1 MASSIGGNH
10 PSFIN
15 QQLAAK
21 GPDANTLENLR
32 QTGGTAASQ
41 SKTSAPRAKTP
52 AQESGGVQLSDAAK
66 KSLQTGNEAE
76 LELAHH
82 AGLGDELQPES
93 RHEQHVERGNQRYQE
108 TVKQQTAGGPQQ
120 PHPEAPTAPDSA
132 DKVQARLTAAKL
144 AAYDDPETVYQK
156 VLDDIPEANM
166 EAAERVLESQ
176 LKREGMKKVSNLKV
190 GPEAQEAGRM
200 EMRQADFMSGPLDI
214 RDSENDRSA
223 PMPLEFPDE
232 MTEVAKERAAEALA
246 SGQGEQEQF
255 TVE

>member
-10 PSFIN
+10 FHQIN
-15 QQLAAK
+15 QQLAK

-32 QTGGTAASQ
+32 QAGGTAASQ
-41 SKTSAPRAKTP
+41 SKFSAPKGKTP
-52 AQESGGVQLSDAAK
+52 AQESGGVHLSEAAK
-66 KSLQTGNEAE
+66 KSLAGNNESE

-82 AGLGDELQPES
+82 AGLGEELQPES

-108 TVKQQTAGGPQQ
+108 SVKEQVAGGPQQQ
-120 PHPEAPTAPDSA
+120 PHPEAPSAPDSA

-144 AAYDDPETVYQK
+144 AAYDDPETVFQK

-190 GPEAQEAGRM
+190 GPEAQEAGKM
-200 EMRQADFMSGPLDI
+200 EMRQADFMGSPLDI

-232 MTEVAKERAAEALA
+232 MLEVAKERAAEGLA
-246 SGQGEQEQF
+246 AGETQPENLL
-255 TVE
+255 